1 MINRHLLAVAI
12 VTACVAAFGRSASAT
27 TQEQDLFILEGACYY
42 TYNLPSLADSLPGVA
57 IPKFRMLTTANY
69 KGYRATWA
77 VIDGQL
83 FLIGVEGKTEETGGK
98 RMLSTPELFPGVTFP
113 VRATTFSG
121 KIELEGRH
129 LDYVID
135 DNSIITYTD
144 TQTLTFAN
152 GRIADIK
159 RSTHTED
166 LKKPVHER
174 KSADQRMEDTR

>member
-12 VTACVAAFGRSASAT
+12 VTACFAAFARSAIAT
-27 TQEQDLFILEGACYY
+27 TQEQDLLILEGACYY
-42 TYNLPSLADSLPGVA
+42 TYNLPSLADCLPGVA

-69 KGYRATWA
+69 KGYRAAWA

-83 FLIGVEGKTEETGGK
+83 FLVGVEGKTEETGGK

-113 VRATTFSG
+113 VRVTTFSG
-121 KIELEGRH
+121 KIGLEGRN

-135 DNSIITYTD
+135 ENSIITYTD
-144 TQTLTFAN
+144 TLILTFEQ

-166 LKKPVHER
+166 LKKPVNER
-174 KSADQRMEDTR
+174 NSANQSTEGTK

>member
-1 MINRHLLAVAI
+1 MINRHLLAVAV
-12 VTACVAAFGRSASAT
+12 VTVCVGAFGRSAIAT
-27 TQEQDLFILEGACYY
+27 TQEQDLLILEGACYY
-42 TYNLPSLADSLPGVA
+42 TYKLPSLADSLPGVA

-98 RMLSTPELFPGVTFP
+98 RMISTPELFPGVAFP
-113 VRATTFSG
+113 FRVTTFSG
-121 KIELEGRH
+121 QIELEGRH

-135 DNSIITYTD
+135 ETNIITYTD
-144 TQTLTFAN
+144 TLTLTFEK
-152 GRIADIK
+152 GRVADIK

-174 KSADQRMEDTR
+174 KTANQSTEGTK